1 MTDERVLVRPTAAQK
16 PERGSSIISTPPQH
30 WNPAIWEHAC
40 MVSDAFP
47 SLVSRIVAIWSPGC
61 SLLLKDKLPLPPSA
75 PSFPPPPHR
84 RDDDRNHCVRA
95 DVRCCTW
102 FNNNPSVSYCQCR
115 VCSFRCLSICVAA
128 KCRILKWVAGCESK
142 QADGTIP
149 LDHACPCPSCESVD
163 VMDQVR

>member
-16 PERGSSIISTPPQH
+16 PERGSPIISTPPQH
-30 WNPAIWEHAC
+30 WHPAIWEHAC

-61 SLLLKDKLPLPPSA
+61 SLLLTDKLPLPPSA

-84 RDDDRNHCVRA
+84 RDDDRNHCVRHM
-95 DVRCCTW
+95 
-102 FNNNPSVSYCQCR
+102 SVVACGSTTILQCPIANV
-115 VCSFRCLSICVAA
+115 VCVPFVAFQSA
-128 KCRILKWVAGCESK
+128 WRTKCRILKWVAGCESK

-149 LDHACPCPSCESVD
+149 LDHACPCPQAVKALISWTK
-163 VMDQVR
+163 